1 VVRAGPALA
10 VFRVPPDLDDAA
22 LEVGFDAGLEAGAFV
37 APARDPVDLAERD
50 RFPEAFGVVD
60 VDDDLAAAARP
71 DRDDVGFDSVAVR
84 PRDEDDFESP
94 DAESAGFVDADFDRD
109 DVDAVDVDVPVFDA
123 PVFEVDDFVG
133 DDFDADDFDAGDLA
147 GDDLAD
153 DDFDAGDLAGDDL
166 AGDDFDA
173 GDLAGDD
180 LAGDDLAGDDFAVE
194 DRDAVPLAEDFA
206 AVPVEPVDLVP
217 ERADSWDEPDSFA
230 LVDRD
235 RDDVPSAPESAV
247 VERRREVPLL
257 SEDLDAFGA
266 PSAEAPERVL
276 PPVDPL

>member
-37 APARDPVDLAERD
+37 APAREPVDLAERD
-50 RFPEAFGVVD
+50 RVPEAFGVAA

-71 DRDDVGFDSVAVR
+71 DRDDVGFESVAVR

-94 DAESAGFVDADFDRD
+94 EAESADLVVADFDRD
-109 DVDAVDVDVPVFDA
+109 DVDVDDLVFDA
-123 PVFEVDDFVG
+123 PVFEVDDFAG
-133 DDFDADDFDAGDLA
+133 EDFDPDDFA

-153 DDFDAGDLAGDDL
+153 DDFDAGDLAGDD
-166 AGDDFDA
+166 FDA

-180 LAGDDLAGDDFAVE
+180 FDAEAFDGDDLADDDLSGDDFEVE
-194 DRDAVPLAEDFA
+194 DRDAVPLPDDFG
-206 AVPVEPVDLVP
+206 AVPVEPADLVP
-217 ERADSWDEPDSFA
+217 DRVDPRDEPDSFA
-230 LVDRD
+230 FVDRD

-247 VERRREVPLL
+247 VERCRELPLL

-266 PSAEAPERVL
+266 PSAEEPARVL